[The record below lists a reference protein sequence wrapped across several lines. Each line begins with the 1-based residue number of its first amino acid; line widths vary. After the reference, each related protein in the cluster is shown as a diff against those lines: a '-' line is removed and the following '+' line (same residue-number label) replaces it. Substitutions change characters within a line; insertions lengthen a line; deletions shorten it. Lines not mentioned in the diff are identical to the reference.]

1 MGDSGAVLL
10 GLPLLARTV
19 EEELTSMPQTKFPSA
34 PAKALIAA
42 AMALILASSV
52 LAAPKYKVLHAFG
65 SGKDGGGLWGSL
77 AFDAKGNLYGTT
89 SGGGAYGDGTVF
101 ELTPGSNGRW
111 SETILHSFPSFPDD
125 GGAPF
130 STPVLDAAGNLY
142 ATANGGTHNSG
153 IVLELAHDSWA
164 ETILYNFCAKPKCG
178 DGGSPSAALVMDRAG
193 NLYGTAYYPFE
204 LSPSSGRWKLTV
216 LHKFPSFKGD
226 GEDAYQGVI
235 LDAKGNVYGATEGGG
250 TGNEGC
256 ISTGCGIDYEL
267 HHTPDGKWK
276 EIVLHDFGT
285 GGDGMQISGG
295 LLLDGTDTIY
305 GAADGG
311 AHAQGV
317 VYRLSRGANGHWKA
331 AIQYSFTGGAD
342 GGGPG
347 DLVMDKSGNLYGA
360 TVNGGDPNCG
370 CGVVYKL
377 APGSNGKW
385 KYTVLHRFTGHDG
398 AQPYAALIL
407 DSKGNLYGTTATGGA
422 GGAGVAFEL
431 TP

>member
-1 MGDSGAVLL
+1 MLRKRPSSIFISAASHFALTL
-10 GLPLLARTV
+10 LLASV
-19 EEELTSMPQTKFPSA
+19 
-34 PAKALIAA
+34 AA
-42 AMALILASSV
+42 
-52 LAAPKYKVLHAFG
+52 AAPKYKVLHAFG
-65 SGKDGGGLWGSL
+65 TGKDGGGLWGSL
-77 AFDAKGNLYGTT
+77 AFDANGNLYGTT

-111 SETILHSFPSFPDD
+111 TETILHSFPSFPDD

-130 STPVLDAAGNLY
+130 STPILDAAGNLY

-153 IVLELAHDSWA
+153 IVLQLAHGSWA

-178 DGGSPSAALVMDRAG
+178 DGGSPSAGLVLDGAG

-204 LSPSSGRWKLTV
+204 LSPSAGGWSFTR

-226 GEDAYQGVI
+226 GSDAYQGVV
-235 LDAKGNVYGATEGGG
+235 LDAKGNVHGATEGGG

-256 ISTGCGIDYEL
+256 IQTGCGIDYEL
-267 HHTPDGKWK
+267 HHMPDGKWK

-285 GGDGMQISGG
+285 GGDDMQISGG

-331 AIQYSFTGGAD
+331 AVQYSFTGGAD

-370 CGVVYKL
+370 CGVVFKL
-377 APGSNGKW
+377 APGSKGNW
-385 KYTVLHRFTGHDG
+385 KYTVLHRFTGYDG
-398 AQPYAALIL
+398 AQPYAALTL
-407 DSKGNLYGTTATGGA
+407 DSKGNLYGTTATGGS
-422 GGAGVAFEL
+422 GGAGVAFEI